1 MGALSLSGKSLVG
14 RLMLAFSLL
23 ALLLLMLVSLG
34 SVSLYWVKAAD
45 KYLYEEALPA
55 SEAARQL
62 MQSVSALQENAQAL
76 ERAQEEAERAFLGRK
91 LSIESSNL
99 LGAIARLKSLNLQG
113 DSQLGPRAAE
123 IIHDLTQLGHQVGER
138 LALAKQLRGDGQALV
153 DASGRAIEL
162 LEAELAVVD
171 SAVLAK
177 LSLAYPEVAGTAQS
191 GYLLDTIIEK
201 DLDIQARLN
210 RALALIHHL
219 ALVGQLLQSPEQHL
233 GLSKVLVS
241 MSRVLTEQ
249 GGEYRLQPTEARG
262 GMPGNELASAT
273 SDVILGINQPNL
285 MPLELLKGVV
295 RDPVRAT
302 ELAHELAILR
312 GVGDKLTLQRRYAG
326 VLASQTAQLQTL
338 SDKLSQLNTQVD
350 AAMTA
355 QQSQAEQARGD
366 FLRQLFWA
374 KAGLWGTGL
383 LMLVLI
389 LLVVYRVIYKGIALR
404 LHEATDALSR
414 LSRGDTQVAL
424 DPHGDDELTAMASA
438 IDAFKQKTDH
448 NQRLQS
454 ELQETASELS
464 AHKASLE
471 TTVQE
476 RTQELAQ
483 ANRRLDAEVQG
494 HAQARQ
500 MAEAADKA
508 KSLFL
513 ATMSHEI
520 RTPLNGLLG
529 TLTLLGE
536 SELPTAQKQMLALSQ
551 YSGALLQTVLNDI
564 LDFSRLE
571 QGKLSNEPRP
581 VAINELLDEV
591 VSIMLAGAGNAGL
604 SLRLERDRLPEW
616 INIDGPKLR
625 QVLFNLLGNAIKFT
639 PTGEICLRVSQA
651 GARLKFTVSDTGL
664 GIPEDAKARLFIAYS
679 AQPNQGRSRGTG
691 LGLAISK
698 ELVTLMGAGDEGLW
712 VETEVNKGST
722 FGFSLPSEACE
733 APVLSATD
741 IIPQVAP
748 KRVLVVEDNQVN
760 AMVAQGFLAHLG
772 HEAVLAP
779 SCAEAM
785 AVFEDKDA
793 GFDAVMLDIQL
804 SDGSGIDLLS
814 QLRERAASDVLF
826 AAFTAQL
833 QPQDLEVYREVGFD
847 EILAKPLNMQA
858 LMCWLGRASKVS
870 APVAKGSEEAE
881 ETQEAEAVV
890 LVESGE
896 TSAEAIEKNDP
907 LLNAPL
913 LNAPL
918 LDAPLLDKAQFQG
931 DLDCL
936 GEAAMAQ
943 MLSLYLSSSEAQL
956 TKLEQLVEST
966 PEQKAEQKAKQADD
980 GKNEVCRKLLHGLK
994 GSSANMG
1001 MVRLTRRC
1009 QQLEKSELQATDICG
1024 LRQLWRDSVA
1034 AFEAQ
1039 LALTQ

>member
-23 ALLLLMLVSLG
+23 ALLLLLLVSLG
-34 SVSLYWVKAAD
+34 SISLYWVKAAD
-45 KYLYEEALPA
+45 QYLYEEALPA

-62 MQSVSALQENAQAL
+62 MQSANVLQDNAQAL
-76 ERAQEEAERAFLGRK
+76 ERVEEEAERAFIGRK
-91 LSIESSNL
+91 LSIESGNL

-113 DSQLGPRAAE
+113 DSHLGPRAAE

-138 LALAKQLRGDGQALV
+138 LALAKLLRGDGEALV

-177 LSLAYPEVAGTAQS
+177 LSLAYPEVAGATQS

-233 GLSKVLVS
+233 GLTKVLVS
-241 MSRVLTEQ
+241 MSRVLAEQ
-249 GGEYRLQPTEARG
+249 PGGEYRLQPSEAQG
-262 GMPGNELASAT
+262 GAPGNDAVNASTREQSGDLLAT
-273 SDVILGINQPNL
+273 QPDL

-295 RDPVRAT
+295 RDPVRAA
-302 ELAHELAILR
+302 ELAHELDILR
-312 GVGDKLTLQRRYAG
+312 GVGDKLMLQRRYAK
-326 VLASQTAQLQTL
+326 VLASQTAQLQRL
-338 SDKLSQLNTQVD
+338 SDKLGQLNTLVD
-350 AAMTA
+350 SAMKA
-355 QQSQAEQARGD
+355 QQTQAEQARGD

-383 LMLVLI
+383 VMLVLI

-404 LHEATDALSR
+404 LHEATDALAR
-414 LSRGDTQVAL
+414 LSKGDTQVAL

-454 ELQETASELS
+454 ALQETADELS

-471 TTVQE
+471 TTVQK

-483 ANRRLDAEVQG
+483 ANRRLDAEVKG

-500 MAEAADKA
+500 LAEAADKA

-571 QGKLSNEPRP
+571 QGKLTNELRS

-591 VSIMLAGAGNAGL
+591 VAIMLAGAGNAGL
-604 SLRLERDRLPEW
+604 SLRLERDQLPEW
-616 INIDGPKLR
+616 VSLDGPKLR

-639 PTGEICLRVSQA
+639 PAGEIRLRVHRQGERIHFA
-651 GARLKFTVSDTGL
+651 VNDTGL
-664 GIPEDAKARLFIAYS
+664 GIPEEVMPRLFTAYS

-698 ELVTLMGAGDEGLW
+698 ELVTLMGASDEGLW

-722 FGFSLPSEACE
+722 FGFSLPLIACE
-733 APVLSATD
+733 APAQSTTD
-741 IIPQVAP
+741 IVPQVAP

-772 HEAVLAP
+772 HEGILAP

-785 AVFEDKDA
+785 TVFEDKEA

-804 SDGSGIDLLS
+804 ADGSGIELLS
-814 QLRERAASDVLF
+814 RLRAKAAPGVPF

-833 QPQDLEVYREVGFD
+833 QPQDLERYREVGFD

-858 LMCWLGRASKVS
+858 LMRWLGRASQSSSPLSTATKATEVIE
-870 APVAKGSEEAE
+870 ATEGTEVANVTAQITE
-881 ETQEAEAVV
+881 
-890 LVESGE
+890 GE
-896 TSAEAIEKNDP
+896 TPKASKDEH
-907 LLNAPL
+907 
-913 LNAPL
+913 PL
-918 LDAPLLDKAQFQG
+918 LDSNQFQA

-936 GEAAMAQ
+936 GKAAMTE

-956 TKLEQLVEST
+956 TQLEALVDAVGTDS
-966 PEQKAEQKAKQADD
+966 
-980 GKNEVCRKLLHGLK
+980 KNETSGKLLHGLK

-1001 MVRLTRRC
+1001 MLSMTRRC
-1009 QQLEKSELQATDICG
+1009 QQLEHQALQASDIAA
-1024 LRQLWRDSVA
+1024 LKQLWHESVA
-1034 AFEAQ
+1034 AFETRLAQ
-1039 LALTQ
+1039 AV